1 MFLRGKFN
9 LVGWGVKIV
18 NVNIYDI
25 IGFSFDPVYMA
36 LQQLND
42 NEEILIDKY
51 TIRKTDKFY
60 EIENGDMHECFIEKE
75 ECYHVLS
82 NLIMTI

>member
-1 MFLRGKFN
+1 MLK
-9 LVGWGVKIV
+9 VV

-36 LQQLND
+36 LQQLDD
-42 NEEILIDKY
+42 NEEILIDEY

-60 EIENGDMHECFIEKE
+60 EIENGDLHEYFIEKG
-75 ECYHVLS
+75 ECYQFLN
-82 NLIMTI
+82 NLIMSN

>member
-1 MFLRGKFN
+1 MGDL
-9 LVGWGVKIV
+9 KIV

-25 IGFSFDPVYMA
+25 IGLTFDPIYMA
-36 LQQLND
+36 LQKLND
-42 NEEILIDKY
+42 NEEFLIDKY

-75 ECYHVLS
+75 KCYHVLS
-82 NLIMTI
+82 NLIMTN

>member
-1 MFLRGKFN
+1 ML
-9 LVGWGVKIV
+9 KIV

-25 IGFSFDPVYMA
+25 IGLSFDPIYMA
-36 LQQLND
+36 LQQLDD

-60 EIENGDMHECFIEKE
+60 EIENGDMHECFSETE
-75 ECYHVLS
+75 ECYQFLY
-82 NLIMTI
+82 NLIMTN